1 MKMSDKRALVKKR
14 QKARERELE
23 KRKREEERLEKKI
36 KRDEERLSKEEKRLK
51 EQGKKLIK
59 DENKILK
66 DKHMLELDKEA
77 LERTRK
83 APVGKEKIKY
93 DILQIFPEARKYK
106 TTLTKKF
113 VNRKVW
119 KRPDPQEI
127 KSIIPGVVISLEVKE
142 GDHVTKGAHLM
153 TFEAMK
159 MMNLVLAP
167 FDGTIKKILVN
178 EGAKVP
184 KGVVML
190 YLESDLD
197 IVKNE
202 DDHIATSSDLDQF

>member
-14 QKARERELE
+14 QKARERDLE

-83 APVGKEKIKY
+83 APVGKEKIRY
-93 DILQIFPEARKYK
+93 DIMQIFPEARKYK

-167 FDGTIKKILVN
+167 FDGTIKKILVK

-184 KGVVML
+184 KGVVMI
-190 YLESDLD
+190 YLESEYELD
-197 IVKNE
+197 NE
-202 DDHIATSSDLDQF
+202 DQNTTSNDLDQF

>member
-1 MKMSDKRALVKKR
+1 MSDKRALVKKR
-14 QKARERELE
+14 QKARERELV

-36 KRDEERLSKEEKRLK
+36 KRDEERLSKEEKRIR

-93 DILQIFPEARKYK
+93 DILQIFPDARKYK
-106 TTLTKKF
+106 TTFNKKF
-113 VNRKVW
+113 INRKVW
-119 KRPDPQEI
+119 KKPDPKEI

-178 EGAKVP
+178 EGAKIP
-184 KGVVML
+184 KGVVMI
-190 YLESDLD
+190 YIEPDHH
-197 IVKNE
+197 IHENE
-202 DDHIATSSDLDQF
+202 QDAISNDLDQF

>member
-1 MKMSDKRALVKKR
+1 MSDKRALVKKR
-14 QKARERELE
+14 QKARVRDLE

-36 KRDEERLSKEEKRLK
+36 KKDEERLSREEKRLK

-66 DKHMLELDKEA
+66 GKHMLELDKEA

-106 TTLTKKF
+106 TTYTKKF
-113 VNRKVW
+113 VNRKAW

-167 FDGTIKKILVN
+167 FDGTIKKILVK

-184 KGVVML
+184 KGVVMI
-190 YLESDLD
+190 YLESDHD
-197 IVKNE
+197 FAENE
-202 DDHIATSSDLDQF
+202 QDTTSSDLDQF

>member
-14 QKARERELE
+14 QKARERDLE

-59 DENKILK
+59 DENKIIK

-83 APVGKEKIKY
+83 APVGKEKIRY
-93 DILQIFPEARKYK
+93 DIMQIFPEARKYK

-167 FDGTIKKILVN
+167 FDGTIKKILVK

-184 KGVVML
+184 KGVVMI
-190 YLESDLD
+190 YLESEYELD
-197 IVKNE
+197 NE
-202 DDHIATSSDLDQF
+202 DQNTTSNDLDQF

>member
-14 QKARERELE
+14 QKARERDLE
-23 KRKREEERLEKKI
+23 KRKREEERLVKKI

-59 DENKILK
+59 DETKILK
-66 DKHMLELDKEA
+66 GKHMLELDKEA

-93 DILQIFPEARKYK
+93 DIMQIFPEARKYK
-106 TTLTKKF
+106 TTLTNKF

-167 FDGTIKKILVN
+167 FDGTIKKILVK

-184 KGVVML
+184 KGVVMI
-190 YLESDLD
+190 YLESEYELN
-197 IVKNE
+197 NE
-202 DDHIATSSDLDQF
+202 EQNTTSSDLDQF